1 MKVLSGFVA
10 MKMVASELQ
19 KRKCRVVIVSR
30 QTLTR
35 EGLRLLL
42 VQDQDLHVVGMAM
55 GVDEALESCPQLQ
68 PDVVIVVFGWVDH
81 GCAAAIKRLKTE
93 LPGLAVLVVSSDI
106 RPEPVQAILAAGAI
120 GYLPLDANLDELV
133 WAAYATGQGELI
145 LHPSI
150 MPDLISH
157 LAGLDRGNSQPNVD
171 DLSPREQEVLSHL
184 IRGLCDRDIAQ
195 TLFISVRT
203 VQTHLAHVY
212 TKLGVH
218 SRTEAAVIAVQA
230 GWFPQNSESGSDSQ
244 NQ

>member
-1 MKVLSGFVA
+1 
-10 MKMVASELQ
+10 MKMVAGELQ

-42 VQDQDLHVVGMAM
+42 VQDQDLHVVGMAI
-55 GVDEALESCPQLQ
+55 GVDEALESCSWLQ
-68 PDVVIVVFGWVDH
+68 PDVVITVFDWVDQD
-81 GCAAAIKRLKTE
+81 CAAAVKRLKTE

-106 RPEPVQAILAAGAI
+106 RPEQVQAMLAAGAT
-120 GYLPLDANLDELV
+120 GYLPLDANMDELV
-133 WAAYATGQGELI
+133 WAAYATGRGELT
-145 LHPSI
+145 LHPAI

-157 LAGLDRGNSQPNVD
+157 LAGLVEGNSQPNID
-171 DLSPREQEVLSHL
+171 DLSPREQEILSHL
-184 IRGLCDRDIAQ
+184 ARGLSDRDIAQ

-203 VQTHLAHVY
+203 VQTHLAHIY

-230 GWFPQNSESGSDSQ
+230 GWFPQIGKAGSDRQ